1 MKRSGHDPVM
11 ALHLGGRFDQELD
24 SSERKI
30 WQGTVGG
37 CGEELGWDT
46 SCISNV
52 GCFFFFF
59 SSFPND
65 DPALSSVVDLWGFY
79 WEVWRLSESLGVGNG
94 NWLGLKEESRGS
106 NWLCAEGSVCRR
118 GYCGASVTALHWGR
132 PPLWGPEEILAN
144 VEDCHLEGCLNC
156 FLWRLGYLWR
166 EEKKTGYRQV
176 RAEAK
181 SWAWRRSV

>member
-1 MKRSGHDPVM
+1 MGVGRSW
-11 ALHLGGRFDQELD
+11 GGTLPAFL
-24 SSERKI
+24 
-30 WQGTVGG
+30 TLV
-37 CGEELGWDT
+37 
-46 SCISNV
+46 V
-52 GCFFFFF
+52 FFFF

-79 WEVWRLSESLGVGNG
+79 WGVWRLSGSLGVGNG

-166 EEKKTGYRQV
+166 EEKKKQDTGKSEQKQK
-176 RAEAK
+176 AEHEGGQFNLTQSNSEKTWLVCTKNAFYIIIYK
-181 SWAWRRSV
+181 YPAHKT

>member
-1 MKRSGHDPVM
+1 M

-37 CGEELGWDT
+37 HGEESGWDT

-52 GCFFFFF
+52 LGFIFLFFSF

-79 WEVWRLSESLGVGNG
+79 WGVWRLSESLEVGNG
-94 NWLGLKEESRGS
+94 SWWGLKEESRDS

-118 GYCGASVTALHWGR
+118 GYCGASVMALHWGR
-132 PPLWGPEEILAN
+132 PLLWGPEEILAN
-144 VEDCHLEGCLNC
+144 VEDCHLEGYLNC
-156 FLWRLGYLWR
+156 FLWRLGYLRR
-166 EEKKTGYRQV
+166 EEKKQGYRQV
-176 RAEAK
+176 RAEAM
-181 SWAWRRSV
+181 SWAWRRSI